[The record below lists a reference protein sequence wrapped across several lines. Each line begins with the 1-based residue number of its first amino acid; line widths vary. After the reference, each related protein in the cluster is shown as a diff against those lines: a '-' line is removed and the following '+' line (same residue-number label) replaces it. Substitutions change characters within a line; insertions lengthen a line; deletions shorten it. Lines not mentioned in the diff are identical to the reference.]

1 MAKNKK
7 SSVDIS
13 IREARTWLRI
23 DRNNLDD
30 EVEQQSVLHEQLA
43 EAAALARSQ
52 MDAAKARVD
61 DVEAEIAVE
70 IFNTAE
76 KEDEKPPVVA
86 QMKAMVQ
93 SDKGRK
99 KAYAEYLDLKYL
111 TEQWDQVRE
120 SFRTRRYMLQEL
132 AQMWRDGYYQEAGT
146 RGTRQKMRETRAEKV
161 SGKMAKKRKDREQE

>member
-1 MAKNKK
+1 MAKKEK
-7 SSVDIS
+7 QKFIT

-30 EVEQQSVLHEQLA
+30 EVEQQSVLHERLA
-43 EAAALARSQ
+43 DAAAMMRSQ
-52 MDAAKARVD
+52 MDAAKAAVD
-61 DVEAEIAVE
+61 DVEAEITVE

-76 KEDEKPPVVA
+76 KQDEKAPVVA

-99 KAYAEYLDLKYL
+99 KAYAEFLDLKYQ
-111 TEQWDQVRE
+111 TEQWDQIRE

-146 RGTRQKMRETRAEKV
+146 RGIQFKIKETRAEKA
-161 SGKMAKKRKDREQE
+161 SAKLTKKRKDREQE